1 MTLALGCLST
11 LGPRKKV
18 PLGSVFAV
26 TRRFALTSL
35 HCVRDDRTTTVMARV
50 LCEWQQGE
58 TSEAAVQAWDERNDI
73 ALLRLSRA
81 LPDSLDPLSL
91 TSDVESNDQFVAPG
105 APSALSELQLAAVSG
120 WVLWPNAPMPDGGP
134 GIELYCHQVAAGLSL
149 HGLSGAPVLTGNME
163 CAVGVIRWN
172 PQQADRP
179 ELAAGGTVYAAPGRE
194 VLKQWPYLAPAAN
207 WAELVR
213 RLADHHRPRGVAD
226 LYADVRRLLLA
237 DRLGL
242 CEDDLAVIPA
252 PHGGRSRFIAI
263 ERAQAVVGQ
272 AIVGIEPG
280 LSNPNL
286 RAAAERALA
295 DTVAARSDWA
305 GRRYAAI
312 LTDGLSWRLYHLTT
326 LRRLAVVDTANTE
339 LRTPG
344 KLLEWLEAIL
354 ATGYGIRPDRSQIES
369 KLGAKSPSHQLDMAE
384 LTAIYQAHRDMPTVK
399 IKRRLWAKL
408 LTTASGSDF
417 DDEDSLFVTH
427 TLLVATAKVI
437 GHSVLGLQFDGPE
450 ATAGALMSGALFSA
464 AGIRG
469 AIEADFFDWITEV
482 PGGEQ
487 FVMDLAH
494 RLSRFNWRQVDH
506 DVLKQI
512 YESVIKKTTRHQLGE
527 YYTPDWLAEAIIAD
541 RVDCSLQQRVLD
553 PSCGSGTFLF
563 HAIRS
568 YLKAADEE
576 GMTAAETIR
585 GLTRHVIGIDVHP
598 VAVTLARVTYLMAI
612 GTHRLQGQRQEFT
625 VPVSLGDSMRWGYD
639 AGHDIDL
646 LTFDYEGLAVST
658 RLDPESFVTGTAAPS
673 QPEFD
678 TQLNFPDCVAAD
690 ADGFDRLVSKLAD
703 LATRRDRGTPY
714 PRLSEIFDTFDVHIR
729 DQPILKQTFERMCRL
744 HDDEEDHIWGY
755 YVRNLARPAWLARPA
770 NQVDTLVG
778 NPPWLSYRHM
788 TGRQQVTFKRMCEER
803 GLWSGGGA
811 APNQDLSGL
820 FVARCIERYLQP
832 EGRFG
837 FVMPRAVLP
846 RPGQDARRPHSGF
859 RKGVYPIKSG
869 GTVKVAFTRTW
880 DLKDIRPSF
889 FPLKAC
895 VVLGCRQQANGTA
908 IPLPERA
915 KSWAGRFDT
924 EHATWAEAAPHISI
938 LDAEPLA
945 SLMQQSPYASTFM
958 QGATIV
964 PRVLFLVNPG
974 TANPL
979 GTVAGQRPVRSRR
992 SPTEKN
998 PWKLLGPVSGTV
1010 ESEFIRPIYTGECIL
1025 PFLCLP
1031 PLQAIIPWDGHRLL
1045 REGDL
1050 GLGRHPGLAKWLHDT
1065 ETIWMQHRSSDRLTL
1080 AERLDYRRGV
1090 TKQFPIAQHR
1100 VVYGASGTYLA
1111 AAIVEDSPAIVEHKL
1126 YWAPAVSLDEARY
1139 LTAILNSSALTLAV
1153 RPMQVHG
1160 EHNPRDFDKYVFQLP
1175 IPRYDPA
1182 DAAHAQLAAL
1192 AERAA
1197 RVAAATTLPDVRFER
1212 QRKHIRDALERDGLA
1227 DDIDAIVK
1235 ALLDI
1240 ETPPPQRP

>member
-1 MTLALGCLST
+1 MTLAWGRLST
-11 LGPRKKV
+11 LRPGKV
-18 PLGSVFAV
+18 QLGSVFAV

-35 HCVRDDRTTTVMARV
+35 HCVRDDRTRSVITRV

-58 TSEAAVQAWDERNDI
+58 TSEAIVQAWDEQNDV
-73 ALLRLSRA
+73 ALLRLPRA
-81 LPDSLDPLSL
+81 LPDSLDAVPL
-91 TSDVESNDQFVAPG
+91 TRDVASNDEFVAPG
-105 APSALSELQLAAVSG
+105 APSALAELQLAAVSG
-120 WVLWPNAPMPDGGP
+120 FVIWPNALMPDGGP
-134 GIELYCHQVAAGLSL
+134 GIQMYCRQVTDGLSL
-149 HGLSGAPVLTGNME
+149 HGLSGAPVLTENME
-163 CAVGVIRWN
+163 CAVGVMRWN
-172 PQQADRP
+172 PQQADNP
-179 ELAAGGTVYAAPGRE
+179 ELAAGGLVYAAPARE
-194 VLKQWPYLAPAAN
+194 VLKHWPELAPAAN
-207 WAELVR
+207 WPEIVR
-213 RLADHHRPRGVAD
+213 RLADRQRPRGEVD
-226 LYADVRRLLLA
+226 PYTDVRRLLLA

-242 CEDDLAVIPA
+242 CEDDLASIPA
-252 PHGGRSRFIAI
+252 AHGGRSRFIAI
-263 ERAQAVVGQ
+263 DTAQAVVG
-272 AIVGIEPG
+272 IESG
-280 LSNPNL
+280 LTRPNL
-286 RAAAERALA
+286 RGVAERELA
-295 DTVAARSDWA
+295 DAVAARSDYA
-305 GRRYAAI
+305 DRRYAAI
-312 LTDGLSWRLYHLTT
+312 LTDGLNWRLYHLTAH
-326 LRRLAVVDTANTE
+326 RRLEVVDTTNAE
-339 LRTPG
+339 PRAPG
-344 KLLEWLEAIL
+344 KLVGWLEAIL
-354 ATGYGIRPDRSQIES
+354 ATGNGIKPDREQIES
-369 KLGAKSPSHQLDMAE
+369 KLGAKSPSHQLDIAE
-384 LTAIYQAHRDMPTVK
+384 LTALYKAHCDMPTVK

-408 LTTASGSDF
+408 LTTAAGIDF
-417 DDEDSLFVTH
+417 GDADSLFVTH
-427 TLLVATAKVI
+427 TLLVATAKMI
-437 GHSVLGLQFDGPE
+437 GHSVLGLQLDGPE
-450 ATAGALMSGALFSA
+450 ATASALMSGTLFSA
-464 AGIRG
+464 AGISG
-469 AIEADFFDWITEV
+469 AIESDFFDWITEV

-487 FVMDLAH
+487 FVMNLAQ
-494 RLSRFNWRQVDH
+494 RLSRFDWRQVDH

-512 YESVIKKTTRHQLGE
+512 YESVIQKTTRHQLGE

-541 RVDCSLQQRVLD
+541 RVEFPLQQRVLD

-568 YLKAADEE
+568 YLKAADKKDIPV
-576 GMTAAETIR
+576 AEAIR
-585 GLTRHVIGIDVHP
+585 GLTSHVIGIDVHP

-612 GTHRLQGQRQEFT
+612 GTHRLQGHRQEFT

-646 LTFDYEGLAVST
+646 LTFDYQGLAVST
-658 RLDPESFVTGTAAPS
+658 RLDPESFVIGSAAPR

-678 TQLNFPDCVAAD
+678 TQLNFPDRVAAD
-690 ADGFDRLVSKLAD
+690 ADRFDQLVSKLAD
-703 LATRRDRGTPY
+703 LATSRERGAPY
-714 PRLSEIFDTFDVHIR
+714 PQLGEIFETFDVQMR
-729 DQPILKQTFERMCRL
+729 DQPILKQTFEKMCKL

-755 YVRNLARPAWLARPA
+755 YVRNLARPAWLAKPA

-788 TGRQQVTFKRMCEER
+788 TRSQQRSFKRMCEDR

-859 RKGVYPIKSG
+859 RKGTYPIKSG
-869 GTVKVAFTRTW
+869 GTVKIAFTRTW

-895 VVLGCRQQANGTA
+895 VVLGRRQHANGMA

-915 KSWAGRFDT
+915 KSWAGRFET

-938 LDAEPLA
+938 LDAEPLGP
-945 SLMQQSPYASTFM
+945 LMQQSPYASMFT

-964 PRVLFLVNPG
+964 PRVLFLVNTG

-979 GTVAGQRPVRSRR
+979 GTVADQLSVRSRR

-998 PWKLLGPVSGTV
+998 PWKLLDDVTGAV
-1010 ESEFIRPIYTGECIL
+1010 ESEFIRPVYTGECIL

-1031 PLQAIIPWDGHRLL
+1031 PLQAVIPWDGRRLL

-1065 ETIWMQHRSSDRLTL
+1065 ETIWIQHRSSDRLTL
-1080 AERLDYRRGV
+1080 TERLDYRRGI
-1090 TKQFPIAQHR
+1090 TQQFPIAQHR

-1111 AAIVEDSPAIVEHKL
+1111 AAIVEDSAAIVEHKL
-1126 YWAPAVSLDEARY
+1126 YWAPADSLDEARY
-1139 LTAILNSSALTLAV
+1139 LTAILNSSALTMAV

-1182 DAAHAQLAAL
+1182 DAAHAQLADL
-1192 AERAA
+1192 AERAVS
-1197 RVAAATTLPDVRFER
+1197 VAAATTLPHGRFEH
-1212 QRKHIRDALERDGLA
+1212 QRKHVRDALERDGLA

-1240 ETPPPQRP
+1240 EI